1 MWLLI
6 LRVIRIYIFSQDQD
20 IEKPYNL
27 KVYILHDV
35 IQSKNTTEP
44 LQYKFKEV

>member
-6 LRVIRIYIFSQDQD
+6 LSVIRIYIFSQDQN
-20 IEKPYNL
+20 IEKPYTL
-27 KVYILHDV
+27 KVYIVHDV
-35 IQSKNTTEP
+35 IKSKNTTEP